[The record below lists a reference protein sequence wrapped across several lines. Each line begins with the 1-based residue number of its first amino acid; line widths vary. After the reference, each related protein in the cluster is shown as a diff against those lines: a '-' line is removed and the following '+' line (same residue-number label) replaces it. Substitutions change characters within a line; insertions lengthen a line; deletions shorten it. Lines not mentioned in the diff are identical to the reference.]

1 MDNLSKEDLLK
12 ENEHL
17 QKLINN
23 LASKNAQLT
32 VTISSLEVVNQQL
45 QNKGKINNGYSK
57 LQKTRN

>member
-45 QNKGKINNGYSK
+45 QNKGED
-57 LQKTRN
+57 Q

>member
-1 MDNLSKEDLLK
+1 MNLDEISKEDLLK

-32 VTISSLEVVNQQL
+32 VTISNLEVVNQQL
-45 QNKGKINNGYSK
+45 QNKEED
-57 LQKTRN
+57 Q

>member
-1 MDNLSKEDLLK
+1 MNLDEISKEDLIK

-32 VTISSLEVVNQQL
+32 VTISSLEVSNEQMMKEL
-45 QNKGKINNGYSK
+45 QNSNITDNK
-57 LQKTRN
+57 

>member
-1 MDNLSKEDLLK
+1 MDNLSKEDLIK

-32 VTISSLEVVNQQL
+32 VTISNLEVVNQQL
-45 QNKGKINNGYSK
+45 QNKGED
-57 LQKTRN
+57 Q

>member
-1 MDNLSKEDLLK
+1 MKQLQDLSKEDLLK

-32 VTISSLEVVNQQL
+32 VTVSSLEVSNEQMMKEL
-45 QNKGKINNGYSK
+45 QNSNITDNK
-57 LQKTRN
+57 

>member
-1 MDNLSKEDLLK
+1 MNLNEVSKEDLIK

-32 VTISSLEVVNQQL
+32 VTISSLEVVNEQMMKEL
-45 QNKGKINNGYSK
+45 QNKGED
-57 LQKTRN
+57 Q

>member
-1 MDNLSKEDLLK
+1 MDNLSKEDLIK

-32 VTISSLEVVNQQL
+32 VTISNLEVVNQQL
-45 QNKGKINNGYSK
+45 QNKGEN
-57 LQKTRN
+57 Q

>member
-1 MDNLSKEDLLK
+1 MNLNEISKEDLLK

-32 VTISSLEVVNQQL
+32 VTVANLEVVNQQL
-45 QNKGKINNGYSK
+45 QNKGKD
-57 LQKTRN
+57 Q

>member
-1 MDNLSKEDLLK
+1 MDNLSKEDLIK

-32 VTISSLEVVNQQL
+32 VTVSSLEVTIQQL
-45 QNKGKINNGYSK
+45 ENKGEN
-57 LQKTRN
+57 Q

>member
-1 MDNLSKEDLLK
+1 MKQLQDLSKEDLLK

-32 VTISSLEVVNQQL
+32 VTISSLEVSNEQMMKEL
-45 QNKGKINNGYSK
+45 QNKGEN
-57 LQKTRN
+57 Q

>member
-32 VTISSLEVVNQQL
+32 VTVANLEVVNQQL
-45 QNKGKINNGYSK
+45 QNKEED
-57 LQKTRN
+57 Q

>member
-1 MDNLSKEDLLK
+1 MNLDEISKEDLLK

-32 VTISSLEVVNQQL
+32 VTISSLEVSNEQMMKEL
-45 QNKGKINNGYSK
+45 QNKGGN
-57 LQKTRN
+57 Q

>member
-1 MDNLSKEDLLK
+1 MNLNEFSKEDLLK

-32 VTISSLEVVNQQL
+32 VTISSLEVSNEQMMKEL
-45 QNKGKINNGYSK
+45 QNSNITDNK
-57 LQKTRN
+57 

>member
-1 MDNLSKEDLLK
+1 MNLDEISKEDLIK

-32 VTISSLEVVNQQL
+32 VTISSLEVSNEQMMKEL
-45 QNKGKINNGYSK
+45 QNKGED
-57 LQKTRN
+57 Q

>member
-1 MDNLSKEDLLK
+1 MNLDEISKEDLIR

-32 VTISSLEVVNQQL
+32 VTVANLEVVDQQL
-45 QNKGKINNGYSK
+45 QNKEED
-57 LQKTRN
+57 Q

>member
-1 MDNLSKEDLLK
+1 MNLDEFSKEDLIK

-32 VTISSLEVVNQQL
+32 VTVSSLEVSNDQMMKEL
-45 QNKGKINNGYSK
+45 QENKLPKNK
-57 LQKTRN
+57 

>member
-1 MDNLSKEDLLK
+1 MNLNEVSKEDLIK

-32 VTISSLEVVNQQL
+32 VTVSSLEVSNEQMMKEL
-45 QNKGKINNGYSK
+45 QSNNTTDK
-57 LQKTRN
+57 

>member
-1 MDNLSKEDLLK
+1 MNLDEISKEDLIK

-32 VTISSLEVVNQQL
+32 VTVANLEVVNQQL
-45 QNKGKINNGYSK
+45 QNKEEN
-57 LQKTRN
+57 Q

>member
-1 MDNLSKEDLLK
+1 MNLNEVSKEDLLK

-32 VTISSLEVVNQQL
+32 VTISSLEVSNEQMMKEL
-45 QNKGKINNGYSK
+45 QNSNITDNK
-57 LQKTRN
+57 

>member
-1 MDNLSKEDLLK
+1 MDNLSKEDLIK

-45 QNKGKINNGYSK
+45 QNKGEN
-57 LQKTRN
+57 Q

>member
-1 MDNLSKEDLLK
+1 MKQLQDLSKEDLLK

-32 VTISSLEVVNQQL
+32 VTISSLEVSNEQMMKEL
-45 QNKGKINNGYSK
+45 QNSDITDNK
-57 LQKTRN
+57 

>member
-1 MDNLSKEDLLK
+1 MNLNEVSKEDLIK

-32 VTISSLEVVNQQL
+32 VTVSSLEVSNEQMM
-45 QNKGKINNGYSK
+45 KE
-57 LQKTRN
+57 LQKNKLPKNK

>member
-1 MDNLSKEDLLK
+1 MNLNEVNKEDLIK

-23 LASKNAQLT
+23 LASKNAQLA

-45 QNKGKINNGYSK
+45 QNKGED
-57 LQKTRN
+57 Q